1 MRRLH
6 RRSRR
11 RGESGVGMV
20 ELMATIALMSVVM
33 VAVYQGIDS
42 LTTAASGT
50 DARLVNLNEARILMG
65 AASKDLRTA
74 GKLQAGTPAFTVA
87 KDREVTFYANML
99 PNPTVVAP
107 RQIHIYVDA
116 QNQLIEEVKAPD
128 AGSVAPNYTYTD
140 PANQPTV
147 RFVGRYI
154 ANGGT
159 NPIFTYN
166 DWNRQA
172 ITPTPL
178 SSQNL
183 LAIRSV
189 TIQLMIRKSAYR
201 NTGYTTLLNTVRLP
215 NLDYSAVIG

>member
-1 MRRLH
+1 M
-6 RRSRR
+6 
-11 RGESGVGMV
+11 
-20 ELMATIALMSVVM
+20 MATVALMGVVL

-42 LTTAASGT
+42 LTQAASGT
-50 DARLVNLNEARILMG
+50 DSRLVNLNEARTLMS
-65 AASKDLRTA
+65 ATTKDLRTA
-74 GKLQAGTPAFTVA
+74 GRLQAGSPAFTLA
-87 KDREVTFYANML
+87 SDREVIFYANLL

-107 RQIHIYVDA
+107 RQIHIYVDS
-116 QNQLIEEVKAPD
+116 QNQLIEEVRAPD
-128 AGSVAPNYTYTD
+128 AGSVSPNYTYTD
-140 PANQPTV
+140 PANKPTV

-154 ANGGT
+154 ANGVN
-159 NPIFTYN
+159 NPIFTFN
-166 DWNRQA
+166 DANRAA

-201 NTGYTTLLNTVRLP
+201 NTGYTTLVNTVRLP